1 VRALGA
7 GPYRCP
13 NDGDGGD
20 HVLGHDL
27 TAHAASFPDGG
38 EANPFL
44 RYRRLTHAY
53 WLAMEAG
60 ISDDSFVALVS
71 ELDLAVKRVAGVG
84 FVETPFGER
93 PELALALGMP
103 RGATLWVKDE
113 TGNVSGSHKARHLM
127 GLAILGEVASKLG
140 AKSDARLAIAS
151 CGNAA
156 LAAATVARAWGK
168 PLDVLIPEDANPVV
182 VLALTRLG
190 AHVETCPRSA
200 GVAGDPCY
208 LSFRERVRAGWVPFS
223 CQGPDN
229 GLTIEGGETLGWE
242 MLSVL
247 RGQGR
252 SLGRLFLQVGGGAL
266 ASACIAAY
274 RDAKVPLPKIHA
286 VQTRGAFPLVRAWQR
301 IASSFAERV
310 GMDPSS
316 APPSLAR
323 EMALHPTD
331 TAICVEHATKHRS
344 EVMWPWETPPVS
356 VAHGILDDETYDW
369 LEVVRGMVETGGFPI
384 TVSEDDLTQAMKLA
398 HASTGIDVDETGSSG
413 LAGLLAL
420 SRVAPLEEEET
431 VGVIFS
437 GKRRS

>member
-1 VRALGA
+1 
-7 GPYRCP
+7 
-13 NDGDGGD
+13 
-20 HVLGHDL
+20 VLGHDL
-27 TAHAASFPDGG
+27 TLHPTAFPYGG

-60 ISDDSFVALVS
+60 VSDDGFVALVS
-71 ELDLAVKRVAGVG
+71 ELDAAVRRVAGTG

-103 RGATLWVKDE
+103 QGVSLWVKDE

-127 GLAILGEVASKLG
+127 GLAILGEVASRLG
-140 AKSDARLAIAS
+140 AKSEARLAIAS

-156 LAAATVARAWGK
+156 LAAATVARAWNK
-168 PLDVLIPEDANPVV
+168 PLDVMIPEDANPLVV
-182 VLALTRLG
+182 RALEQLG
-190 AHVETCPRSA
+190 AHIEICPRSA
-200 GVAGDPCY
+200 GVPGDPCY
-208 LSFRERVRAGWVPFS
+208 LSFRERVKAGSVPFS

-242 MLSVL
+242 MISVL
-247 RGQGR
+247 HREGR
-252 SLGRLFLQVGGGAL
+252 RVGRLFLQVGGGAL

-274 RDAKVPLPKIHA
+274 RDARVPLPKIHA
-286 VQTRGAFPLVRAWQR
+286 VQTAGAFPLARAWQR
-301 IASSFAERV
+301 VASWFAERV
-310 GMDPSS
+310 GMDPSADPS
-316 APPSLAR
+316 SLAR

-331 TAICVEHATKHRS
+331 TAICVEHAAKHRR

-369 LEVVRGMVETGGFPI
+369 LEVVRGMVETGGFPL
-384 TVSEDDLTQAMKLA
+384 TVSEDDLTQANELA
-398 HASTGIDVDETGSSG
+398 RASTGIDVDETGSSG
-413 LAGLLAL
+413 LAGLFAL
-420 SRVAPLEEEET
+420 SRVTELDEKET
-431 VGVIFS
+431 IGVIFS